1 MKKVY
6 VIQSK
11 SFFKD
16 DRGIEYQIAD
26 YGDMPWI
33 FTSLV
38 RAKASMQ
45 KRKDT
50 RINMFNERIVSE
62 CPDGRDSAP
71 SLVQEFTTLNDKIDV
86 RTVVS
91 LWEVYTY

>member
-26 YGDMPWI
+26 YGEMPCI

-45 KRKDT
+45 RRKDM
-50 RINMFNERIVSE
+50 RISTFNERIVSE
-62 CPDGRDSAP
+62 CPAGRDSAP
-71 SLVQEFTTLNDKIDV
+71 SLVQEFTTIKDEIDV
-86 RTVVS
+86 RTIVS